1 MSKSALSK
9 KNRGAYSSPFS
20 GVGMEFY
27 PFGVNP
33 DLSGLTLHETGYVQN
48 NDRWIFPNVLS
59 PFWRL
64 MYNFKKGHKVIFK
77 HGEYEIT
84 PDHIMLIPDHQLFN
98 CYGTTPVPTFWF
110 AFSTAKRLDPSLK
123 VPILL
128 RPSEVELGLLRAAAG
143 LFKPS
148 RVSENRNA
156 IYHYSTAL
164 LNVLMVRPELKWLNH
179 QVQANILDVVK
190 HIEES
195 VDKPLTIPQLA
206 RRAGL
211 SVRGFSKA
219 FKMHQGTTAAKFISR
234 IRVREAAQ
242 MLANSRETIDAIAEK
257 KGFPNRNYF
266 SRIFKKTTGESP
278 ALFRQKH
285 GLQANSSLPTLS
297 SPRR

>member
-1 MSKSALSK
+1 MSKSALRK
-9 KNRGAYSSPFS
+9 KNRGAYTSPFS
-20 GVGMEFY
+20 GVGVEFY
-27 PFGVNP
+27 PLGVDP
-33 DLSGLTLHETGYVQN
+33 DLSGLVLHETGYVRN
-48 NDRWIFPNVLS
+48 NDWWIFPNVLS

-98 CYGTTPVPTFWF
+98 CYGTTSAPTFWF
-110 AFSTAKRLDPSLK
+110 AFSTAKRLDPSQR

-128 RPSEVELGLLRAAAG
+128 RPTDVEMGLLRATTG

-148 RVSENRNA
+148 QVAMNRSA
-156 IYHYSTAL
+156 IYHYSIAL
-164 LNVLMVRPELKWLNH
+164 LNVLMVRPELRWLNH
-179 QVQANILDVVK
+179 PAQENIIDTVRY
-190 HIEES
+190 IEES

-242 MLANSRETIDAIAEK
+242 LLANSRETLDSIAEN
-257 KGFPNRNYF
+257 KGFPNRDYF
-266 SRIFKKTTGESP
+266 SRVFKKITGESP

-285 GLQANSSLPTLS
+285 GLHHG
-297 SPRR
+297 